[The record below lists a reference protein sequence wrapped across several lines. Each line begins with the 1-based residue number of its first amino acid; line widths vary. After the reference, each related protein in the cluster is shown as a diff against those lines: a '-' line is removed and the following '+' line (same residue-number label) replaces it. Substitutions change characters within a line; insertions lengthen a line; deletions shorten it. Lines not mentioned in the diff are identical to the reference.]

1 MQHFIILE
9 SMVIGIVQGPIYW
22 NLLLLALI
30 WHICFP
36 AMNCINHDLIYIRYI
51 TQEILDGE
59 DEKLKSLKDEFG
71 DEVHDA
77 VATALKELNEYNPSG
92 RYPVPELWN
101 FKEGRK
107 ASLKEGVSHL
117 IKQWKSNKGKKTY

>member
-1 MQHFIILE
+1 M
-9 SMVIGIVQGPIYW
+9 
-22 NLLLLALI
+22 
-30 WHICFP
+30 
-36 AMNCINHDLIYIRYI
+36 
-51 TQEILDGE
+51 QEIIDE
-59 DEKLKSLKDEFG
+59 TDEKLNSLRDELG

-107 ASLKEGVSHL
+107 ASLKEGVEHL
-117 IKQWKSNKGKKTY
+117 MRQWKLSKQKKA

>member
-1 MQHFIILE
+1 
-9 SMVIGIVQGPIYW
+9 
-22 NLLLLALI
+22 
-30 WHICFP
+30 
-36 AMNCINHDLIYIRYI
+36 MNCIKYDLIYVRYI
-51 TQEILDGE
+51 SQEILDGE

-77 VATALKELNEYNPSG
+77 VATTLKELNEYNPSG
-92 RYPVPELWN
+92 RYPIPELWN

>member
-1 MQHFIILE
+1 
-9 SMVIGIVQGPIYW
+9 V
-22 NLLLLALI
+22 LALI
-30 WHICFP
+30 WHVSFP
-36 AMNCINHDLIYIRYI
+36 AMSCMDHDLIYVRHI

-59 DEKLKSLKDEFG
+59 DKKLKSLKDEFG

-92 RYPVPELWN
+92 RYPIPELWN
-101 FKEGRK
+101 FREGRN

-117 IKQWKSNKGKKTY
+117 IKQWRLNKGKKAY